1 MYAHSIPK
9 ESWNKQDI
17 PGKEAGMGK
26 KNPEHCTQGAIS
38 LPANFIPSLPVV
50 FSFFQTFFSSLMVED
65 LVIQDFPE
73 KKKKNDSFSSQI
85 Y

>member
-1 MYAHSIPK
+1 MYARSIPK

-17 PGKEAGMGK
+17 PGKEAGMG

-65 LVIQDFPE
+65 LVLQDFPE
-73 KKKKNDSFSSQI
+73 KKWLIF
-85 Y
+85 